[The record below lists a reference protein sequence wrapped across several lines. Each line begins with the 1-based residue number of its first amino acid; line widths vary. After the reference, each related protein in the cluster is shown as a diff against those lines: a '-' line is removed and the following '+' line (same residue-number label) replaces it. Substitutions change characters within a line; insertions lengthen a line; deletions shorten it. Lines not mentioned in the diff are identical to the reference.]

1 MKPSIHHVFAGLTAA
16 TLGAGAMALA
26 AHSNPTP
33 GASLAKQFTAQD
45 RAVFTHGFHTAD
57 GLCEV
62 GYSQQGLCFEPSPL
76 ESRIVK
82 GEPFPHDMY
91 PLALEWRAALAMPR
105 KAEHLKTIRIGQ
117 TVALVDRETGM
128 VTDMIRLGET
138 VQAGSM
144 QPTLAG

>member
-33 GASLAKQFTAQD
+33 GATLAKQFTAQD
-45 RAVFTHGFHTAD
+45 RAVFTHGFHTAN

-62 GYSQQGLCFEPSPL
+62 GYSQRDLCFEPSPL

-82 GEPFPHDMY
+82 GETFPKDMY

-138 VQAGSM
+138 AQAGRP
-144 QPTLAG
+144 QPSLAG

>member
-62 GYSQQGLCFEPSPL
+62 GYSQRDLCFEPSPL

-82 GEPFPHDMY
+82 GEPFPKDMY

-138 VQAGSM
+138 VQAVSE
-144 QPTLAG
+144 QNSLAG